1 MTEMH
6 MVQALNSAMDNMMK
20 EDKSVIIL
28 GEDVGVDGGVFR
40 VTDGLLKKYG
50 NKRVFDTPLAEAGIV
65 GSAVGMAMRGLKPIV
80 EIMFGDFVTL
90 VADQIVNHASKYN

>member
-28 GEDVGVDGGVFR
+28 GGDVGVDGAGQIRCNRECETSGV
-40 VTDGLLKKYG
+40 DGEYLL
-50 NKRVFDTPLAEAGIV
+50 A
-65 GSAVGMAMRGLKPIV
+65 AVGEGGLDEEFK
-80 EIMFGDFVTL
+80 
-90 VADQIVNHASKYN
+90 